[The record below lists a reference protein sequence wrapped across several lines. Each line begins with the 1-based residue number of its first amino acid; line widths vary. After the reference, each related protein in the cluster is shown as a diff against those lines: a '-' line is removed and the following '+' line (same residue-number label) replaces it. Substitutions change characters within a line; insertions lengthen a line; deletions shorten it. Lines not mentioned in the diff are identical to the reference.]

1 MRDRLSVALWSTNL
15 SVPLEGI
22 EGWAAAIDEQM
33 AQARAQGAELLVMP
47 EYAAEQWLSFA
58 PAGLQPTEEIP
69 WLASHARAALEAVAP
84 LPARHDMALLAGTMP
99 VRIAGDGVERFA
111 NRAHLLLPDGRVI
124 AQDKLCLTPP
134 EKNPAGWLLTEGD
147 RVQLVEW
154 RGWRIATLV
163 CLDIE
168 LPALATRLA
177 SCDLDLILVPS
188 MTEKLAGYH
197 RVFGCAKARAVE
209 LVAAVCVVGCVGSA
223 ATSKARE
230 SNTSGAAVY
239 LPCEAPLGHTGVAVS
254 TPPADRAQGPG
265 TLTVARDLPLDAIR
279 SLRRGGAEVWP
290 GAWDGDHVV
299 ISGLQD

>member
-1 MRDRLSVALWSTNL
+1 MADRLSVALWSTNL

-22 EGWAAAIDEQM
+22 EGWAAAVEGQM

-58 PAGLQPTEEIP
+58 PARLAPTEEIP
-69 WLASHARAALEAVAP
+69 WLAAHARAALEALAP

-99 VRIAGDGVERFA
+99 VGTGGNGAGRFV

-147 RVQLVEW
+147 RIHLVEW
-154 RGWRIATLV
+154 RGLRMATLV

-177 SCDLDLILVPS
+177 GCDLDLILVPS
-188 MTEKLAGYH
+188 MTETLAGYH

-209 LVAAVCVVGCVGSA
+209 LLAAVCVVGCVGSA

-239 LPCEAPLGHTGVAVS
+239 LPCEASLGHTGVAAS
-254 TPPADRAQGPG
+254 TPPTDRAQGPG
-265 TLTVARDLPLDAIR
+265 TLALAPDLPVDTIR
-279 SLRRGGAEVWP
+279 SLRLGGAEVWP
-290 GAWDGDHVV
+290 GAWGGDHVV
-299 ISGLQD
+299 ISDLRD